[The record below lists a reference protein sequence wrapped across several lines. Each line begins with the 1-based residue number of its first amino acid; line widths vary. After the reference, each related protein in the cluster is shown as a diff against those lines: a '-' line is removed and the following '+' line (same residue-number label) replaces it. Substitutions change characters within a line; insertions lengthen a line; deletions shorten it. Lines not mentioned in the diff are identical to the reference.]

1 MPERLQKIIS
11 RAGIASRRKAE
22 ELILSGRVTVNGE
35 VITQLGSRADSSQD
49 TVRVDS
55 KVLHD
60 SGTRRYLAMHKPKGC
75 VTTTDDPEGRP
86 TVMDL
91 LGAAGAKGL
100 HPVGRLDYNTEGLL
114 ILTDDGDFSNELL
127 SAKNRIPK
135 TYAVKISGFPP
146 EEAIHKLRQGIRLDG
161 RLARPESIRLV
172 RAAENPWYEVTLT
185 QGRNRQIHRMFE
197 RIGFLVEKIRRVRIG
212 SLSLKGLEPRQVRE
226 LLPREVE
233 RLRNYEPSADRHYE
247 PSVDRRPRDFEPERE
262 RRPRGAVR
270 RSPSLPGERRY
281 GRGRAT
287 QPSSGGRAA
296 RRPPRGSASGRPPN
310 ARSFRSDSRPSRRE
324 PDNWSDGREARRG
337 SSRTNRLRREARP
350 QQRPERRRPS
360 GGSSPARARTGGR
373 AGSPGRS
380 PMRSRGPRSSRPGS
394 RARP

>member
-35 VITQLGSRADSSQD
+35 VATQLGSRADPAQD
-49 TVRVDS
+49 TLRVDG

-60 SGTRRYLAMHKPKGC
+60 SGTRRYLALHKPKGC

-91 LGAAGAKGL
+91 LGAAAAKGL

-114 ILTDDGDFSNELL
+114 ILTDDGDFSNEVL

-135 TYAVKISGFPP
+135 TYEVKVSGFPP
-146 EEAIHKLRQGIRLDG
+146 EEAIQKLRQGIRMDG

-172 RAAENPWYEVTLT
+172 RPAENPWFEVTLI

-233 RLRNYEPSADRHYE
+233 RLRNYEPSAERHQRDYE
-247 PSVDRRPRDFEPERE
+247 PEAE
-262 RRPRGAVR
+262 RRPRSAA
-270 RSPSLPGERRY
+270 RSNSRPPRPVRY
-281 GRGRAT
+281 GTGG
-287 QPSSGGRAA
+287 SSRPKTGGRAVS
-296 RRPPRGSASGRPPN
+296 RTPRGGASGRPSK
-310 ARSFRSDSRPSRRE
+310 ARSFRSDGRRSRHE
-324 PDNWSDGREARRG
+324 PDDRSRGREARRG
-337 SSRTNRLRREARP
+337 NSRTDRLRREARP
-350 QQRPERRRPS
+350 QQRPARRRPS
-360 GGSSPARARTGGR
+360 GAGSPARARPGGR
-373 AGSPGRS
+373 AGSPRHS

>member
-1 MPERLQKIIS
+1 MSERLQKIIA

-22 ELILSGRVTVNGE
+22 ELILSGRVSVNGE
-35 VITQLGSRADSSQD
+35 VATQLGSRADAAHD
-49 TVRVDS
+49 TVRVDG
-55 KVLHD
+55 KVLRD

-91 LGAAGAKGL
+91 LGAGAAKGL

-135 TYAVKISGFPP
+135 TYAVKVSGFPP

-172 RAAENPWYEVTLT
+172 RQAENPWFEVTLT

-226 LLPREVE
+226 LLPKEVE
-233 RLRNYEPSADRHYE
+233 RLRNYEPSAER
-247 PSVDRRPRDFEPERE
+247 DRREFEPEVE

-270 RSPSLPGERRY
+270 RSANLPGEKRY
-281 GRGRAT
+281 GRGRAAR
-287 QPSSGGRAA
+287 PSAGGRDA
-296 RRPPRGSASGRPPN
+296 RRTPRGSASGRPPR
-310 ARSFRSDSRPSRRE
+310 ARSFRSDSRPSRR
-324 PDNWSDGREARRG
+324 DSDDWSGGREARRG
-337 SSRTNRLRREARP
+337 NSRTNRLRREARP

-360 GGSSPARARTGGR
+360 GANSPARARTSGR